1 MTNNLD
7 EMDEDDEMA
16 QYENVYL
23 QAERSED
30 YYDLIELPN
39 GHHVPVPIAKRLV
52 GEKIVECIPMSR
64 KVRGQ
69 RFFYCPACDQS
80 QRKFEFVINRE
91 KYIADLSIPR
101 IDGYSFFRCR
111 THKPTSQEE
120 LQSKEDMLVRLI
132 LGGMYRTL
140 RYVQAER

>member
-16 QYENVYL
+16 QYENAYL
-23 QAERSED
+23 QAERPED

-39 GHHVPVPIAKRLV
+39 GHHVPVPVAKRLV

-64 KVRGQ
+64 KVRDQ
-69 RFFYCPACDQS
+69 RFFYCPACDALQKKLTEQGIS
-80 QRKFEFVINRE
+80 FMATDSN
-91 KYIADLSIPR
+91 
-101 IDGYSFFRCR
+101 GYSFFRCR

>member
-7 EMDEDDEMA
+7 EMDEDDKMA
-16 QYENVYL
+16 EYENAYL

-52 GEKIVECIPMSR
+52 GEKIIESIPVSR
-64 KVRGQ
+64 KTRDQ
-69 RFFYCPACDQS
+69 TFFYCVQCDKFQAMIDNILLASGQPALPTS
-80 QRKFEFVINRE
+80 N
-91 KYIADLSIPR
+91 
-101 IDGYSFFRCR
+101 GYSFFRCR
-111 THKPTSQEE
+111 THKPQTPQENE
-120 LQSKEDMLVRLI
+120 AKESMLLRLI
-132 LGGMYRTL
+132 LGGLYKSL